1 VISLGKKINMFI
13 DRTNR
18 ITRIL
23 NRVTVRSDAMYDS
36 ENLRTLEAM
45 KRTVREVR
53 RPMGSRITGNVM
65 LEVLRLKISQ

>member
-1 VISLGKKINMFI
+1 
-13 DRTNR
+13 
-18 ITRIL
+18 
-23 NRVTVRSDAMYDS
+23 MYDS